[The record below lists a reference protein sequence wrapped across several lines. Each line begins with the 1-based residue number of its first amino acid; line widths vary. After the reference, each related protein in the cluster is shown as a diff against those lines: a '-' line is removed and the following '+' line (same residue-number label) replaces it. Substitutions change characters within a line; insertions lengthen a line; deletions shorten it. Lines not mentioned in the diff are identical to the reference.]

1 MVYTATA
8 PNALKIPKGATNPTL
23 VFLPQLLDESF
34 TLEQPVSQFPSA
46 PWDTVPRAS
55 FHMLG
60 AESLLQILEE

>member
-1 MVYTATA
+1 MVYTAAA
-8 PNALKIPKGATNPTL
+8 PNALKIPNGATNPTL
-23 VFLPQLLDESF
+23 VLRPRLLDESC
-34 TLEQPVSQFPSA
+34 TVEHPVSQFPSA